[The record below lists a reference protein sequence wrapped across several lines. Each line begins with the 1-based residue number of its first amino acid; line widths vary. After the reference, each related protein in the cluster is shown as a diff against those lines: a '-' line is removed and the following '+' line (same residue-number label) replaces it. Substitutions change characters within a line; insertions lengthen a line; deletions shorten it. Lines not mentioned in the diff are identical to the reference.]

1 MKDTEVKS
9 EEEEGGREAE
19 EELMVF
25 LRVYSK
31 NNIRGKGWRFN
42 ISIFSNSLKK
52 VSLKDSFKN

>member
-1 MKDTEVKS
+1 MMQVKDTEVKS
-9 EEEEGGREAE
+9 EEEEAE
-19 EELMVF
+19 EQQELMVF

-52 VSLKDSFKN
+52 VSLKD